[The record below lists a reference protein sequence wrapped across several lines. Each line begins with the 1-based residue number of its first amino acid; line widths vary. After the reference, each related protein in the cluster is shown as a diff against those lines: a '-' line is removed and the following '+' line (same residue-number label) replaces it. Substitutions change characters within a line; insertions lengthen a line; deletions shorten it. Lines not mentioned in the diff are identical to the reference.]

1 MKRTAIIGGGIS
13 ALACAV
19 DLREKGS
26 DFVLFEK
33 EAAVGGKLCTEKI
46 GGFTVEGGPD
56 SYLPEKYW
64 TVQLIKKVGLAGE
77 MLCSNDEHK
86 GTFIFSGGRL
96 HPLPEGVMLMVPTM
110 IMPLARSR
118 LISWPGKL
126 RMGMELFV
134 PPRGDLKDESLAE
147 FVTRRLGR
155 ECLEKVA
162 EPLVAGIHTSNPDNM
177 SVLATFPRFVEMERK
192 SGSLIKSMVATMK
205 NRPAP
210 NPAGPPMTY
219 FMSLKE
225 GMQELVEGCVSYIG
239 AERIRT
245 GTTVVSVAKRE
256 GGYRLTFGDGS
267 TADFAAVCIATPS
280 YVTRELIGDMDREL
294 GDRLSAIAWS
304 SSATVSIAYRKG
316 DLKKPLPGFGF
327 IIPRIENRRINAC
340 TWSSV
345 KWSHRAPDD
354 TLLIRSFVGGGHH
367 EELVSL
373 GDAELVATVREE
385 LREII
390 GLTAEPVFSRTYRWF
405 RGMPKYT
412 VGHLERIEAIDDK
425 RQEHPGLFL
434 IGASYRGIG
443 IGDCVKSGFDAAAAI
458 SALNHANL
466 QKRKL
471 KIPVPNRLIPVIKSP

>member
-1 MKRTAIIGGGIS
+1 MNDSGLGTKKTAIVGGGIS

-19 DLREKGS
+19 DLKEKGV
-26 DFVLFEK
+26 DFTLFEK
-33 EAAVGGKLCTEKI
+33 EKAVGGKLCTEKI

-64 TVQLIKKVGLAGE
+64 SVQLIKKVGLAGE

-118 LISWPGKL
+118 LISWPGKMQ
-126 RMGMELFV
+126 MGMELFV
-134 PPRGDLKDESLAE
+134 PPRCDLKDESLAE

-155 ECLEKVA
+155 ECLEKIA

-192 SGSLIKSMVATMK
+192 SGSLIRGMLAAMR
-205 NRPAP
+205 NRPSRDP
-210 NPAGPPMTY
+210 SGPPMTY
-219 FMSLKE
+219 FMSMKE
-225 GMQELVEGCVSYIG
+225 GMQELVQGCVAYIG

-245 GTTVVSVAKRE
+245 GTAVLSIAKRE

-267 TADFAAVCIATPS
+267 TADFAAVVLATPS
-280 YVTRELIGDMDREL
+280 FVTKEIIRAMDAEL
-294 GDRLSAIAWS
+294 GNRLSAIAWS
-304 SSATVSIAYRKG
+304 SSATVSIAFRKSDIG
-316 DLKKPLPGFGF
+316 KPLRGFGF
-327 IIPRIENRRINAC
+327 IVPRVENHRINAC
-340 TWSSV
+340 TWSSI
-345 KWSHRAPDD
+345 KWAHRAADD

-373 GDAELVATVREE
+373 SDGELVTTVLEE
-385 LREII
+385 LHEIV
-390 GLTAEPVFSRTYRWF
+390 GLRAEPVFYKVYRWF
-405 RGMPKYT
+405 QGMPKYT
-412 VGHLERIEAIDDK
+412 VGHLERIAAIDEK
-425 RQEHPGLFL
+425 RKEHRSLFL
-434 IGASYRGIG
+434 IGSSYRGIG

-458 SALNHANL
+458 AAL
-466 QKRKL
+466 
-471 KIPVPNRLIPVIKSP
+471 

>member
-1 MKRTAIIGGGIS
+1 MNDSTSGMKKTAIVGGGIS

-19 DLREKGS
+19 DLKEKGM
-26 DFVLFEK
+26 DFTLFEK
-33 EAAVGGKLCTEKI
+33 ENSVGGKLCTEKI

-56 SYLPEKYW
+56 SYLPEKFW
-64 TVQLIKKVGLAGE
+64 SVQLIKKVGLVGE

-110 IMPLARSR
+110 IMPLAKSR
-118 LISWPGKL
+118 LISWPGKM

-134 PPRGDLKDESLAE
+134 PPRNDLKDESLAE

-155 ECLEKVA
+155 ECLDKIA

-192 SGSLIKSMVATMK
+192 SGSLIRGMIAAMK

-210 NPAGPPMTY
+210 NPTGPPMTY
-219 FMSLKE
+219 FMSLKG
-225 GMQELVEGCVSYIG
+225 GMQELVQGCVSYIG

-245 GTTVVSVAKRE
+245 NRAVVDLAQRE
-256 GGYRLTFGDGS
+256 GGYRLTFGDGT
-267 TADFAAVCIATPS
+267 TADFDAVVLATPS
-280 YVTRELIGDMDREL
+280 YVTKELIGDMDQEL
-294 GDRLSAIAWS
+294 GNRLSAIAWS
-304 SSATVSIAYRKG
+304 SSATVSIAFRKG

-327 IIPRIENRRINAC
+327 IVPRIENRRINAC
-340 TWSSV
+340 TWSSI

-354 TLLIRSFVGGGHH
+354 ILLIRSFVGGGHH

-373 GDAELVATVREE
+373 GDAELVNIVLEE

-390 GLTAEPVFSRTYRWF
+390 GLTAEPIFSKAYRWF
-405 RGMPKYT
+405 QGMPKYT
-412 VGHLERIEAIDDK
+412 VGHLERIATIDEK
-425 RQEHPGLFL
+425 RKEYKGLYL
-434 IGASYRGIG
+434 IGSSYRGIG

-458 SALNHANL
+458 SVL
-466 QKRKL
+466 
-471 KIPVPNRLIPVIKSP
+471 